1 MGSEKIVVKDFKM
14 EEDKVSGII
23 VDRSSSTETPFDS
36 RYEQRGD
43 RTFVFENFLQLPS
56 HFIRA
61 IKFAMYMEKAKQI
74 AERNPVFA

>member
-1 MGSEKIVVKDFKM
+1 MGSEKIVVKDFNM
-14 EEDKVSGII
+14 GPEEVSGVI
-23 VDRSSSTETPFDS
+23 VDESNSTETPFNS

-43 RTFVFENFLQLPS
+43 RTFVFENLLKMPS